1 MKKTLLSILLLVCVV
16 VLSGCTKEEKKDT
29 IVGKWETKLGTSS
42 YVYTFNEDKTCSYNA
57 AGTLMKCTYT
67 IDGDKISIL
76 YDGNTVSFDTT
87 FEIKDDTLNV
97 RDSNNNDTIYNRVK

>member
-1 MKKTLLSILLLVCVV
+1 
-16 VLSGCTKEEKKDT
+16 
-29 IVGKWETKLGTSS
+29 
-42 YVYTFNEDKTCSYNA
+42 
-57 AGTLMKCTYT
+57 MKCTYT

-97 RDSNNNDTIYNRVK
+97 RDSASTNAAAIDAIAGGQEVNIIGANADESWYQIQYGTKSGWISANKEYVQVIY